1 MHVSD
6 LEPFIHFI
14 LTLCRSCRMWLVYV
28 FSFNDQYMMAV
39 KSRSNRLAKC
49 ICNNEGVMYVQSAG
63 TPTQYQRMPTY
74 SNHHGHSNI
83 QGHPR
88 TKHLANI
95 HYRWFRLETTE
106 EKETIDKA
114 GKVMMEIIQIIMIIE
129 RRDKMNE
136 TNMVKN

>member
-1 MHVSD
+1 M
-6 LEPFIHFI
+6 I
-14 LTLCRSCRMWLVYV
+14 
-28 FSFNDQYMMAV
+28 NMMAV

-63 TPTQYQRMPTY
+63 TPMQYHY
-74 SNHHGHSNI
+74 GHSNI

-114 GKVMMEIIQIIMIIE
+114 GKS
-129 RRDKMNE
+129 
-136 TNMVKN
+136 